1 MGYAMICNYEADI
14 PQDAYETEKS
24 DLKSCSDGICGL

>member
-1 MGYAMICNYEADI
+1 MGYVMICNYEADTR
-14 PQDAYETEKS
+14 QVAYETEKS